1 MVEAFDRVR
10 QLLVDNNCEE
20 ISSEKTGPG
29 RSRHT
34 LTCGQ
39 SCLTSVQS
47 VASGKP
53 EASCNA

>member
-10 QLLVDNNCEE
+10 QLLVDNNCKE
-20 ISSEKTGPG
+20 ISSEKTGLG

-47 VASGKP
+47 VGSGKP
-53 EASCNA
+53 EALWSA